1 MTALQKPP
9 KHKGH
14 EGTRRKSL
22 HLQTFVYVVSACPRF
37 VGVVFKDLF
46 AVDSFMQGAVKMEA
60 GICSCCKFRLRFDY
74 FLGSFDGSVGGSGG
88 WKGLKSVSANDE
100 PLGILIVP
108 KVAS

>member
-46 AVDSFMQGAVKMEA
+46 AVDSYMQEAVFIPCQRRHVNEKTISHNFDNSV
-60 GICSCCKFRLRFDY
+60 GICFMRL
-74 FLGSFDGSVGGSGG
+74 
-88 WKGLKSVSANDE
+88 
-100 PLGILIVP
+100 
-108 KVAS
+108 